1 MNRVA
6 GDDITFFPDWMA
18 AVVFLVQSQ
27 TNDVTREQ
35 AMNGLRGD
43 YVIAN
48 HVTC

>member
-6 GDDITFFPDWMA
+6 EDELTLFPDWIS
-18 AVVFLVQSQ
+18 AVVFLVQLQ

-35 AMNGLRGD
+35 AMNGVRVD